1 MLETRELLCFLTI
14 ARTSERGG
22 DVIHKGLLF
31 WRTFIRCCTGI
42 ISRAGLS
49 YWFPDLQQIKTFVS
63 HYHLC
68 TEKCK
73 EKLNDIFDIWTKKKK
88 KKWSACSERSL
99 IIAQR
104 KRKPERPPL
113 HSSSLP
119 VAHSCA
125 RLHSRNAALR
135 SVIVSVQWAW
145 HGHSVKNNSPQ
156 K

>member
-88 KKWSACSERSL
+88 KKVKCVLWKEPHHRSKKEETGAAAPAQQLSTCRSFLRQTSQQECSAEISHCQCSMSMAWSQC
-99 IIAQR
+99 
-104 KRKPERPPL
+104 
-113 HSSSLP
+113 
-119 VAHSCA
+119 
-125 RLHSRNAALR
+125 
-135 SVIVSVQWAW
+135 
-145 HGHSVKNNSPQ
+145 
-156 K
+156 